1 MPGDT
6 GTILMVDDNL
16 DNLGFAK
23 ASLEAA
29 GHTVIAAADGEEA
42 LRLYE
47 EHQSSIALLLTEV
60 VMPTIN
66 GFVLANRVLAID
78 SQLPVVF
85 MSREAWR
92 AYRGLECLAKP
103 LRPAELV
110 QRVSRALNA
119 DTPLNAHTH

>member
-1 MPGDT
+1 
-6 GTILMVDDNL
+6 MVDDNL

-23 ASLEAA
+23 AS
-29 GHTVIAAADGEEA
+29 
-42 LRLYE
+42 
-47 EHQSSIALLLTEV
+47 
-60 VMPTIN
+60 
-66 GFVLANRVLAID
+66 ID

-110 QRVSRALNA
+110 ERVSRALNA
-119 DTPLNAHTH
+119 DTPLNTHTH